1 MYKNSSNTVQQ
12 TWVKL
17 FNSTL
22 EDSITDA
29 NMYSGLMPVPFK
41 KDAINDTVCLPSDP
55 QERVVI
61 NKKGDSTSQYHVQVS
76 VEKHKH

>member
-1 MYKNSSNTVQQ
+1 MN
-12 TWVKL
+12 
-17 FNSTL
+17 
-22 EDSITDA
+22 
-29 NMYSGLMPVPFK
+29 SGLKPVPFK

-61 NKKGDSTSQYHVQVS
+61 NEKGDSTSQYHVQVS